1 MDNNKK
7 NNEDNDKIDPNGAEK
22 YRVQGEKHA
31 VSNRGSPMDIGT
43 GTGTGEGTG
52 TGTGTGE
59 GTGTG
64 TGTGMGMKWE
74 GSQRVYLDYT
84 GLLDLDSIVDFVG
97 KKNH

>member
-22 YRVQGEKHA
+22 YRGQGEKHA
-31 VSNRGSPMDIGT
+31 VSDRGGHMDIGT

-52 TGTGTGE
+52 TGTGM
-59 GTGTG
+59 
-64 TGTGMGMKWE
+64 GMGMKWE

-84 GLLDLDSIVDFVG
+84 GLLELDSIVDFVG